1 MKSIKASYDRMVKTL
16 RFSWLPILVITFIS
30 YLANGDTSVGIINLY
45 LVFSVSWL
53 TLNIDS
59 IQSSDKWSQA
69 MRRANTTLL
78 SYIAAMIISII
89 ISLPWLYLVIF
100 SSLIATQVGNSILLL
115 ILGVVIILIG
125 IYILIR
131 FSLAFVLILKLDLP
145 IFKALNQSWSLLAGK
160 KILKAIPYYLIVSLI
175 GLLILVPFLI
185 FPSLGLFLTTLATAV
200 IAILLTETSYQIY
213 CKVSPKKLK
222 WILWSS
228 VI

>member
-222 WILWSS
+222 
-228 VI
+228 